1 MSEQVSPAPD
11 SGAQDSRVRR
21 PWSRKLNP
29 AQIKA
34 LVNAYHGG
42 SNVRDIMAEYRIGRT
57 SLYRYIHDYDQM
69 PDVQNDVS
77 YWRIEAQRLKELLIE
92 VCLENKDLKAQLSAR
107 ASDAV

>member
-1 MSEQVSPAPD
+1 MATESP
-11 SGAQDSRVRR
+11 SNTRVRR

-57 SLYRYIHDYDQM
+57 SLYRYIHDYDAM
-69 PDVQNDVS
+69 PDSTNDVS
-77 YWRIEAQRLKELLIE
+77 FWRIEAQRLKELVVELAK
-92 VCLENKDLKAQLSAR
+92 ENKRLNDVLLQR
-107 ASDAV
+107 APQTC